1 MCIVDR
7 DIPARRPQGNA
18 GPRCMTIKFALEAEA
33 PGIGVW
39 LDQDQRDKSE
49 AGMMEGVAGA
59 RFFVLLLTQCI
70 FSRWFCKLEIRR
82 ALALGKRIVLVRETD
97 GRHGAAAELKAAELA
112 ALTVR
117 CGVEKCSATAT
128 LGAGGAAWPCRCA
141 AHTEEGMAEVALD
154 AGRVGSD
161 ALSYSLI
168 YGESGPLLPHVVDA
182 DALALATQILGMEG
196 APGSAVVASTPW

>member
-1 MCIVDR
+1 
-7 DIPARRPQGNA
+7 
-18 GPRCMTIKFALEAEA
+18 MTIKFALEAEA

-49 AGMMEGVAGA
+49 GGMMAGVAGA

-70 FSRWFCKLEIRR
+70 FSRWFCKLEIRK

-97 GRHGAAAELKAAELA
+97 SRHGATADLKAAELA

-117 CGVEKCSATAT
+117 CDKCVAAAT

-141 AHTEEGMAEVALD
+141 AHKEEGMAEVALD
-154 AGRVGSD
+154 AGRIGSD
-161 ALSYSLI
+161 ALNYSLI

-182 DALALATQILGMEG
+182 DALAIATQILGMKG
-196 APGSAVVASTPW
+196 APRSSAVVASTPW